1 VNGRL
6 RFDSLNV
13 GLKSNWAASS
23 EFTKITVPVSLGVLR
38 RRKANDIAW
47 YARNINVSAAWQ
59 DKKTFFTIGLLTGT
73 SISFGWTAN
82 YSENTKVTPFR

>member
-1 VNGRL
+1 LGGFVNSR
-6 RFDSLNV
+6 
-13 GLKSNWAASS
+13 
-23 EFTKITVPVSLGVLR
+23 KITVPFPLGVLR
-38 RRKANDIAW
+38 RRKGKTDIAW

-82 YSENTKVTPFR
+82 YSENTKALRRFS